1 MPTADYKNAKGEKIP
16 GNTTVISQNL
26 GWNKQ
31 ALMWW
36 ANECGL
42 AGKRHRE
49 VSQEAADA
57 GTLGHLLIECD
68 IKEKSPPDLDRYP
81 AEMVSKAESAFLN
94 YLEWKRQ
101 TNFQPIT
108 MEVACISE
116 ELQAGTTIDVI
127 GWVAGKRSIV
137 ECKTSNGVY
146 EDFLIQVAMQKAAW
160 DETHPDEPIEG
171 LHLLKV
177 GKEEATFTHHYW
189 HSLALG
195 LEAFKHLRALHDL
208 KKQLKKL
215 A

>member
-1 MPTADYKNAKGEKIP
+1 MPTADYKNAKGERIP
-16 GNTTVISQNL
+16 GNTTIISQNL

-36 ANECGL
+36 SAQMGPNY
-42 AGKRHRE
+42 RQ
-49 VSQEAADA
+49 VSQAAADA
-57 GTLGHLLIECD
+57 GTLGHGLIECD
-68 IKEKSPPDLDRYP
+68 IKGLPMTDMSQYP
-81 AEMVSKAESAFLN
+81 AEMVAKAEAAYLN

-101 TNFQPIT
+101 TNFTPIT

-215 A
+215 I